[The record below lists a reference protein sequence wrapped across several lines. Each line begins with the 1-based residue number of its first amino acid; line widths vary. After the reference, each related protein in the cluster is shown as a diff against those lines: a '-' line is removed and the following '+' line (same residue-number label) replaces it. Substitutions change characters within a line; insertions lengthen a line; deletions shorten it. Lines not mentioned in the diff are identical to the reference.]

1 MKVLSE
7 KKRSRRKTLRYFRWS
22 VKAAFLLLFTL
33 PITYFVVAPPLPVY
47 SLAIGGL
54 NQPPLLTLPYSESV
68 CSLLLV
74 SYDYVGPGAWL
85 ICPVGGLQAL
95 LTGKVIGPLLLSTLV
110 ALFLFLIPIFLLG
123 NVFCGWVC
131 PLGTIIDC
139 FDKAVERFMPKTNMK
154 REKRTERNKEKR
166 TTETSFI
173 CPTCPFG
180 RFLANKNATVANGV
194 LVSALVGSAVLRFP
208 VFCSICPIGVLN
220 RGMFHLKSL
229 TSITGKMMPIIVELW
244 AIPVIAVLAS
254 LREKRYWCRKICPV
268 GATLN
273 IAGGFSP
280 LFKPTVK
287 PEKCVEKG
295 CPETCEDYH
304 LDYCAVCRQIDQKR
318 CEKVCPQNI
327 NLLDK
332 GSLAKCT
339 KCLECYIQCEH
350 DAIEIKL
357 FGTPDAISAFRR
369 LKTKL
374 KQGKKH
380 NSEHASTK
388 S

>member
-1 MKVLSE
+1 VRILSE
-7 KKRSRRKTLRYFRWS
+7 KNRNRRKTLRYFRWS

-33 PITYFVVAPPLPVY
+33 PITYFVIAPPLPVY
-47 SLAIGGL
+47 SLAYGGL

-95 LTGKVIGPLLLSTLV
+95 LTGNVYGPLLILTLV

-131 PLGTIIDC
+131 PLGTIIDV
-139 FDKAVERFMPKTNMK
+139 FDKTVQRFMPKTNMK
-154 REKRTERNKEKR
+154 REKRTERNREKR
-166 TTETSFI
+166 KTQNVFI

-180 RFLANKNATVANGV
+180 RFLVNKNTAIANGV

-208 VFCSICPIGVLN
+208 VFCSICPIGIST

-229 TSITGKMMPIIVELW
+229 TSITGKMMPILVELW

-273 IAGGFSP
+273 LAGSVSP

-287 PEKCVEKG
+287 TEKCVMKG

-304 LDYCAVCRQIDQKR
+304 MDYCAVCRQIDKKR
-318 CEKVCPQNI
+318 CEKVCPQDI

-332 GSLAKCT
+332 GSLANCT
-339 KCLECYIQCEH
+339 KCLECWIECEYN
-350 DAIEIKL
+350 AVEIKL
-357 FGTPDAISAFRR
+357 FGMPDAVLAVRR
-369 LKTKL
+369 LKNKL
-374 KQGKKH
+374 KRSKKH
-380 NSEHASTK
+380 K
-388 S
+388 R